1 MVLFKHWKCFH
12 LLFILGK
19 LSLKPFF
26 TILYKEKKTFLDY
39 KHKKL
44 KKSKNWKFSKGFS
57 PWFCQKLLIFPFL
70 YFKRNRSRKCVSRY
84 SRNKKRW
91 AKTIKRRSL
100 KIRKIG
106 IFLSGLVRYFGQKL
120 AIFFVFLF
128 NAKKARKMCLTLCLR
143 EKKTLF

>member
-19 LSLKPFF
+19 LSLKHLFHG
-26 TILYKEKKTFLDY
+26 TLQRKKSFLDY

-44 KKSKNWKFSKGFS
+44 KKSKKWKFSKGFS

-84 SRNKKRW
+84 SRNKKRG
-91 AKTIKRRSL
+91 AKTINRRSL

-106 IFLSGLVRYFGQKL
+106 IFLTGLVRYFGQKL

-128 NAKKARKMCLTLCLR
+128 KAK
-143 EKKTLF
+143 